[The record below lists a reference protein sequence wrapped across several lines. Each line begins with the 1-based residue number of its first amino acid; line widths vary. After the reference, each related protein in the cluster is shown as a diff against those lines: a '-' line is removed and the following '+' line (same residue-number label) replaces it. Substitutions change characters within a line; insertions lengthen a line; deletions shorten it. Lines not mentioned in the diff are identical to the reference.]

1 MDVLVE
7 LEIDDGSIFLSADL
21 LSELVEKKTGS
32 LIFYRK
38 IKKDLLILI
47 EQSCLFFNF
56 ISDVV
61 KRLIISTVHF
71 K

>member
-21 LSELVEKKTGS
+21 LSELVEKEAGS

-71 K
+71 